1 MKKPE
6 KTPEVRAAPTRGSC
20 VPGTQGLP
28 PTPRSDPT
36 VERPPQP
43 GWTALPRPA
52 GLPLRP
58 GAKDPLTEAQ
68 LGGAEH
74 LAGIWLWHTP
84 SSLWLQQG
92 TGSQYQGEGV
102 RPTGWGMGACTSP
115 GLGVRRGAQ
124 QGTLPCGLPLVAR
137 AWGERRGAARWVA
150 DERQKDQQ
158 GCSGLNEAGAEGRGY
173 RTQRAAGGSQCPLWV
188 GRWTGGPCKETPGP
202 ESHPEFCGRHLPCM
216 AHFCSVVS

>member
-1 MKKPE
+1 MLLGAWNHRCFGNPRMKKPE
-6 KTPEVRAAPTRGSC
+6 KPPEVRAAPTRGSC

-68 LGGAEH
+68 LGSAEH

-102 RPTGWGMGACTSP
+102 RPTGWGMGRAHLQAWESGGGHSRGRCHVAFLWWH
-115 GLGVRRGAQ
+115 GLGAREGVRPGGWRTRGRKTSRGA
-124 QGTLPCGLPLVAR
+124 
-137 AWGERRGAARWVA
+137 
-150 DERQKDQQ
+150 
-158 GCSGLNEAGAEGRGY
+158 
-173 RTQRAAGGSQCPLWV
+173 
-188 GRWTGGPCKETPGP
+188 
-202 ESHPEFCGRHLPCM
+202 
-216 AHFCSVVS
+216 VV